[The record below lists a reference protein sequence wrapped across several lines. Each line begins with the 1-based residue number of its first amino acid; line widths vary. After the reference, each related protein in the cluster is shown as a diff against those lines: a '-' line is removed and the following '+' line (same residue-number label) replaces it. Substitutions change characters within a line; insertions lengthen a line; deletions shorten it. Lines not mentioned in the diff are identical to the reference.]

1 MGLAPDAPTYQ
12 TPTDEPEKETRMP
25 VLVLAQDP
33 GKNLIPI
40 EVDANGYQKMVSP
53 DATFEVTLS
62 LDTGAYADGDVLA
75 DTQELDGAAFLANGR
90 TAILQSVVV
99 YDLDDNAGALDI
111 VLLNADQSLGTENSA
126 VSISDANLTKVV
138 AVVEVAAADYIDFIN
153 SQVAVIDN
161 IGALIEAASDD
172 DALYIAAIS
181 RDTKTYTAS
190 GIKVRVGLLR

>member
-1 MGLAPDAPTYQ
+1 M
-12 TPTDEPEKETRMP
+12 DEPEKETRMP

-33 GKNLIPI
+33 SKNLIPI

-53 DATFEVTLS
+53 DATFEVALS
-62 LDTGAYADGDVLA
+62 LDTSAYADGDVLA

-90 TAILQSVVV
+90 TAILQSIVV
-99 YDLDDNAGALDI
+99 YDLDDNGGALDI

-138 AVVEVAAADYIDFIN
+138 AVVEVAADDYIDFIN